1 MEMCNTGLLFECVGK
16 KLVGK
21 PCEGE
26 LHARFDEGKLVK
38 SDRGNQFSTLLPK
51 FGTIVQASEETYCT

>member
-1 MEMCNTGLLFECVGK
+1 MEMYNIGLLFECAGK
-16 KLVGK
+16 KLIGK

-38 SDRGNQFSTLLPK
+38 SN
-51 FGTIVQASEETYCT
+51 

>member
-16 KLVGK
+16 KLIGK

-26 LHARFDEGKLVK
+26 LHARFDEGELVNVVTEVLH
-38 SDRGNQFSTLLPK
+38 SLGSV
-51 FGTIVQASEETYCT
+51 G